1 MPIPLNHAGAGVV
14 TLAAPASGSYTL
26 TLPTAVAAVNGYV
39 LSSDT
44 SGTLSWAAGGGG
56 GGGAEADT
64 LATVTGRGATT
75 ATALSI
81 TNATASTAVGSGAL
95 IVTGGV
101 GIAGGL
107 YVGDNVFL
115 LGNTSAAKYLTISPN
130 TIAGDVSS
138 QGAYVRLGNPVS
150 GNPPDLSGI
159 QFASY
164 SGAASGL
171 GSIVFSNGGAKPG
184 LELNTSLLSG
194 NNIWLTTGTGT
205 GGVVVSSLLTLT
217 EILNTK
223 TTATGVVAHDYNTG
237 STWYHTSISAN
248 FTANFTNVPTTD
260 ARTVVVSLILVQ
272 GATAYIPSAL
282 QVAGSALTIKWVNG
296 VTPSGNPN
304 KVDIATF
311 TLIRSGAAWAQA
323 LGSYA
328 SFG

>member
-1 MPIPLNHAGAGVV
+1 MSIQIDNTNAG
-14 TLAAPASGSYTL
+14 TLTLKPAASGSYTL
-26 TLPTAVAAVNGYV
+26 TFPSAVAAVNGYV

-44 SGTLSWAAGGGG
+44 SGTLSWAAG

-150 GNPPDLSGI
+150 GNPPDVSGI

-171 GSIVFSNGGAKPG
+171 GSILFNNGGAKPG
-184 LELNTSLLSG
+184 LELNASLIAG
-194 NNIWLTTGTGT
+194 NNIWLTTAGT
-205 GGVVVSSLLTLT
+205 GGVVVSSLLTLS

-223 TTATGVVAHDYNTG
+223 TTATGVVAHDYSTG

-260 ARTVVVSLILVQ
+260 SRTVVVNLILVQ

>member
-14 TLAAPASGSYTL
+14 TLAAPSSGSYTL
-26 TLPTAVAAVNGYV
+26 TLPSAVAAVNGYV

-44 SGTLSWAAGGGG
+44 SGTLSWAAGGG
-56 GGGAEADT
+56 AEADT

-75 ATALSI
+75 ATAVSFG
-81 TNATASTAVGSGAL
+81 N
-95 IVTGGV
+95 VT
-101 GIAGGL
+101 
-107 YVGDNVFL
+107 
-115 LGNTSAAKYLTISPN
+115 
-130 TIAGDVSS
+130 
-138 QGAYVRLGNPVS
+138 
-150 GNPPDLSGI
+150 
-159 QFASY
+159 
-164 SGAASGL
+164 
-171 GSIVFSNGGAKPG
+171 
-184 LELNTSLLSG
+184 
-194 NNIWLTTGTGT
+194 LTTA
-205 GGVVVSSLLTLT
+205 T

-223 TTATGVVAHDYNTG
+223 TAATGVVAHDYSTG

-248 FTANFTNVPTTD
+248 FTPNFTNVSTTD
-260 ARTVVVSLILVQ
+260 ARTVVVNLILVQ

-282 QVAGSALTIKWVNG
+282 QVAGSSLTIKWVNG